1 MANSI
6 LKTPNGSDSAST
18 YTTDPPRF
26 IDFVSGVR
34 AQSCIGIAQ
43 HSQCEDGSQ
52 QGQQDEVTRTKGE
65 GISLLDEQEAY
76 LKNER

>member
-6 LKTPNGSDSAST
+6 LKTSNGSDSAST

-26 IDFVSGVR
+26 IDIVSGVR

-52 QGQQDEVTRTKGE
+52 QGLQDEVTRTKGE
-65 GISLLDEQEAY
+65 GISLLDEQEVY